1 MMPSVKKRSMEEFPL
16 LDPEAGLP
24 LFYPSMSDEAGLEV
38 ARTLKTRW
46 IGQGPKVDLF
56 EKTFG
61 DFIGAEGRCI
71 AVNSGTSALHL
82 AYSLAGVGAGTKVI
96 TPLFTCTA
104 TNLPIIYLGG
114 TPVFCDVGTE
124 SLNIDVDRIEQM
136 IDDTTIAISI
146 VDYGGVPNDYK
157 RLRDICD
164 AYNLYLIA
172 DLAHAVD
179 GTFDGLP
186 AHTYTDFSCY
196 SFQAI
201 KTLTCGDGGCLVV
214 RDHRIVDKARR
225 LRWFGIDRVSKQRG
239 IWENDVKEIGYKF
252 QMNDVSASIGL
263 ANLSRLKDFIALRRQ
278 IFNAY
283 IEELG
288 TDLAKNIIENT
299 VDSRV
304 SFTPWI
310 ITLLCQGQ
318 RNHLMQHLRLN
329 SIESAQVHYRN
340 DRYSIFTEYVRK
352 KSFLNM
358 DAIEDDYLVLPIHT
372 NMTIDDAKKVAKI
385 IKKFFE
391 N

>member
-186 AHTYTDFSCY
+186 AHTYADFSCY

-299 VDSRV
+299 VDLRV

-340 DRYSIFTEYVRK
+340 DRYSIFTEYVGK

>member
-1 MMPSVKKRSMEEFPL
+1 MPEIRRRSMKEYPL
-16 LDPEAGLP
+16 LEPDAGLP
-24 LFYPSMSDEAGLEV
+24 LFYPSMSDEAELEV
-38 ARTLKTRW
+38 SRTLKTRW

-61 DFIGAEGRCI
+61 NFIGAEGRCI

-82 AYSLAGVGAGTKVI
+82 AYVLAGVGADTKVLS
-96 TPLFTCTA
+96 PLFTCTA

-114 TPVFCDVGTE
+114 TPVFCDVGKG
-124 SLNIDVDRIEQM
+124 SLNIDVDCIEQM
-136 IDDTTIAISI
+136 IDDKTIAISV

-164 AYNLYLIA
+164 AYNLFLIA

-186 AHTYTDFSCY
+186 VHTYADFSCY

-214 RDHRIVDKARR
+214 RDQRLVDKARR

-239 IWENDVKEIGYKF
+239 IWENDIKEIGYKF

-263 ANLSRLKDFIALRRQ
+263 ANLSRLKDFIELRRQ
-278 IFNAY
+278 IFKAY
-283 IEELG
+283 IDEFG
-288 TDLAKNIIENT
+288 KVLAQNIIENT
-299 VDSRV
+299 VDSKI

-318 RNHLMQHLRLN
+318 RNKLMQYLRFN

-340 DRYSIFTEYVRK
+340 DRYSIFTEYVGEK
-352 KSFLNM
+352 IFHNM
-358 DAIEDDYLVLPIHT
+358 DAIEHDYLVLPLHT
-372 NMTIDDAKKVAKI
+372 NMTIYDAKKVAKT
-385 IKKFFE
+385 IKLFY
-391 N
+391 NN